1 MRLTI
6 LTGLAALTI
15 AGAAVADDARIKF
28 PADYR
33 STYTNYLNL
42 DRVQNDDQII
52 HLFAN
57 DIAMK
62 GMKETGKYPN
72 GSVLVGEVYKAR
84 KDEKGEVIESELG
97 QRIRGKFALIAV
109 MEKQAGWGANFK
121 EEHKNGDWDFAAF
134 KPDGS
139 VATEKDLNECRVCH
153 APLTESDHVFSFEH
167 FGQ

>member
-1 MRLTI
+1 MRLKFLI
-6 LTGLAALTI
+6 GLAALTI
-15 AGAAVADDARIKF
+15 AGTAVAEDARIKY
-28 PADYR
+28 PAGYKE
-33 STYTNYLNL
+33 TYTNYLNV
-42 DRVQNDDQII
+42 DRTQNDDQVI

-72 GSVLVGEVYKAR
+72 GSILVGEVYKAK
-84 KDEKGEVIESELG
+84 KDDKGEVIESELG
-97 QRIRGKFALIAV
+97 VRIRGKLALIAV
-109 MEKQAGWGANFK
+109 MEKQEGWGANFA

-139 VATEKDLNECRVCH
+139 VAGKDLNECRVCH